1 VEVNESGDAGGEEG
15 KESLLEERWR
25 DGIDSK

>member
-1 VEVNESGDAGGEEG
+1 MDVNESGDAGGDVGNGSLAEG
-15 KESLLEERWR
+15 MWR